1 MNRKLLYG
9 YIHRFC
15 LFGVMV
21 TVVFLIRK
29 ISVKTNFYKKNVPIE
44 TFVGGKTLPLGP
56 GKSVLES
63 NQNLVSTD
71 MR

>member
-44 TFVGGKTLPLGP
+44 TFVGKTLPLGP
-56 GKSVLES
+56 GRSVLES

>member
-29 ISVKTNFYKKNVPIE
+29 ISVKTNFYKNVPIE
-44 TFVGGKTLPLGP
+44 TFVGGKTLAFRAR
-56 GKSVLES
+56 
-63 NQNLVSTD
+63 QICA
-71 MR
+71 